1 MDSQEKQTRR
11 RMTRRTKKSL
21 ALLCAA
27 AVIIIAAACYTI
39 FIKPAQNVEH
49 WEYSEQTVQHGT
61 LKSGVTESGT
71 VEFGITS
78 QIYDLDVSTDSDDE
92 DDDDDE
98 EDDEK
103 YLKVEEVYVA
113 VGQRVQE
120 GDQVYRFTQDSI
132 DSVRKALTYE
142 KTEAQIAL
150 ATAQTEYEI
159 GVLEAELSR
168 NETRLDTSL
177 AQTAYDTAIA
187 RLSNDMAAK
196 NLEIQQL
203 LKDIYKLQCDLTDEE
218 YLDEKSD
225 ILEAYE
231 KAIEGVEDSSEDY
244 VTNKVD
250 AAQTFQSAKTSYEQ
264 FFTQFDDSN
273 QQIADKIDE
282 VHQIEEEIVYN
293 QNLLEKELLAAEQ
306 SLKTSTVSG
315 EIADVKYQSSLTGYE
330 NALSKAQRE
339 LEEATEKLNAFDE
352 FVGDGIVSSEGSGIV
367 TEIGYASGD
376 YLTNTAT
383 LIAFAKAEEMT
394 VSVDVSQEDVVMMK
408 VGDTV
413 ELSFSACT
421 RTRKE
426 FFAKMNYVRRSK
438 MITVEHLTKR
448 YGDFTAVSEL
458 SFEIE
463 EGHVYGF
470 LGPNGAGKS
479 TTMNIMTG
487 CLSATE
493 GHVRIDGHDIFEEPY
508 KAKRLLGY
516 LPEQPPLYM
525 NETPLEYLRFVGEAK
540 GIRGRELARQ
550 IGTVIEQTRLGDVQN
565 RLIAKLSKG
574 YRQRVGIAQALLGNP
589 KVVILDE
596 PTVGLDPIQIIEIRD
611 LIRQLGRE
619 HTVILSSHIL
629 SEVQTICEKVLIIAK
644 GKLVAFD
651 EPKNLE
657 KLLMASNTV
666 SFVTEAGTGEVDE
679 ILKEIEGVSHW
690 EIKMLEDKRLGVEV
704 QIDSKEAYDICR
716 SIFLAFA
723 EKKKVLLELAAKKAN
738 LEDVFIELTEGD
750 SPEIKTEEKA
760 AGQDKTQESEEK
772 EREVADE

>member
-1 MDSQEKQTRR
+1 MDSQEKQTGRH
-11 RMTRRTKKSL
+11 MTRRTKKSL
-21 ALLCAA
+21 VLLCAA
-27 AVIIIAAACYTI
+27 AVVIIAAACYTI

-49 WEYSEQTVQHGT
+49 WEYSEQTVQQGT
-61 LKSGVTESGT
+61 LKNGVTESGT
-71 VEFGITS
+71 VEFGITT

-92 DDDDDE
+92 EDDDDE
-98 EDDEK
+98 EDEK

-168 NETRLDTSL
+168 NETLLDTSL
-177 AQTAYDTAIA
+177 AQTSYDTAIA

-231 KAIEGVEDSSEDY
+231 KAIEGVEDASGDY

-250 AAQTFQSAKTSYEQ
+250 AAQTFQSAKTAYEQ

-293 QNLLEKELLAAEQ
+293 QKLLEKELLAAQQ

-339 LEEATEKLNAFDE
+339 LEEATEKLDAFDE
-352 FVGDGIVSSEGSGIV
+352 FVGDGIVCTEGSGIV
-367 TEIGYASGD
+367 TEIGYESGD

-413 ELSFSACT
+413 ELSFSAY
-421 RTRKE
+421 E
-426 FFAKMNYVRRSK
+426 GEIYNGVIQS
-438 MITVEHLTKR
+438 ITT
-448 YGDFTAVSEL
+448 TATSR
-458 SFEIE
+458 
-463 EGHVYGF
+463 
-470 LGPNGAGKS
+470 N
-479 TTMNIMTG
+479 
-487 CLSATE
+487 SATISYPVVVSIQ
-493 GHVRIDGHDIFEEPY
+493 GDTS
-508 KAKRLLGY
+508 K
-516 LPEQPPLYM
+516 LYSGM
-525 NETPLEYLRFVGEAK
+525 TA
-540 GIRGRELARQ
+540 
-550 IGTVIEQTRLGDVQN
+550 DV
-565 RLIAKLSKG
+565 
-574 YRQRVGIAQALLGNP
+574 
-589 KVVILDE
+589 
-596 PTVGLDPIQIIEIRD
+596 T
-611 LIRQLGRE
+611 
-619 HTVILSSHIL
+619 
-629 SEVQTICEKVLIIAK
+629 
-644 GKLVAFD
+644 
-651 EPKNLE
+651 
-657 KLLMASNTV
+657 
-666 SFVTEAGTGEVDE
+666 FVTEEAENVSYVLRKAVVEENGRSQLYIKSGEEYVLTPVTTGFSNGAYIEVRDGINAGDRYYIRTLVR
-679 ILKEIEGVSHW
+679 EG
-690 EIKMLEDKRLGVEV
+690 G
-704 QIDSKEAYDICR
+704 
-716 SIFLAFA
+716 
-723 EKKKVLLELAAKKAN
+723 
-738 LEDVFIELTEGD
+738 
-750 SPEIKTEEKA
+750 
-760 AGQDKTQESEEK
+760 
-772 EREVADE
+772 ADEK

>member
-11 RMTRRTKKSL
+11 HMTRRTKKSL
-21 ALLCAA
+21 VLLCAA

-49 WEYSEQTVQHGT
+49 WEYSEQIVQQGN
-61 LKSGVTESGT
+61 LKNGVTESGT

-92 DDDDDE
+92 DDDE
-98 EDDEK
+98 NEDDDDK

-159 GVLEAELSR
+159 GVLEAKLSR

-177 AQTAYDTAIA
+177 AQTSYDTAIA

-231 KAIEGVEDSSEDY
+231 KAIEGVEDASEDY

-293 QNLLEKELLAAEQ
+293 QKLLEKELLAAEQ

-339 LEEATEKLNAFDE
+339 LEEATEKLDAFDE
-352 FVGDGIVSSEGSGIV
+352 FVGDGIVCTEGSGIV

-408 VGDTV
+408 VGDAV
-413 ELSFSACT
+413 ELSFSAY
-421 RTRKE
+421 E
-426 FFAKMNYVRRSK
+426 GEIYNGVIQS
-438 MITVEHLTKR
+438 ITT
-448 YGDFTAVSEL
+448 TATSR
-458 SFEIE
+458 
-463 EGHVYGF
+463 
-470 LGPNGAGKS
+470 N
-479 TTMNIMTG
+479 
-487 CLSATE
+487 SATISYPVVVSIQ
-493 GHVRIDGHDIFEEPY
+493 GDTS
-508 KAKRLLGY
+508 K
-516 LPEQPPLYM
+516 LYSGM
-525 NETPLEYLRFVGEAK
+525 TA
-540 GIRGRELARQ
+540 
-550 IGTVIEQTRLGDVQN
+550 DV
-565 RLIAKLSKG
+565 
-574 YRQRVGIAQALLGNP
+574 
-589 KVVILDE
+589 
-596 PTVGLDPIQIIEIRD
+596 T
-611 LIRQLGRE
+611 
-619 HTVILSSHIL
+619 
-629 SEVQTICEKVLIIAK
+629 
-644 GKLVAFD
+644 
-651 EPKNLE
+651 
-657 KLLMASNTV
+657 
-666 SFVTEAGTGEVDE
+666 FVTEEAENVSYVLRKAVVEENGKSKLYIKSGEEYMLTPVTTGFSNGAYIEVRDGISAGDRYYIRTLVR
-679 ILKEIEGVSHW
+679 EG
-690 EIKMLEDKRLGVEV
+690 G
-704 QIDSKEAYDICR
+704 
-716 SIFLAFA
+716 
-723 EKKKVLLELAAKKAN
+723 
-738 LEDVFIELTEGD
+738 
-750 SPEIKTEEKA
+750 
-760 AGQDKTQESEEK
+760 
-772 EREVADE
+772 ADEK